1 MLYLETERLKLIPL
15 DLYHLRLLRQSRA
28 LMEKSL
34 GLEPSAMAVDEF
46 TRGEIAQALETWIAQ
61 VGRHETDY
69 QWYTAWEIVLKDENL
84 SVGGIGLTGPP
95 DSIGE
100 TMVGYNIDGNY
111 QNQGFA
117 SEALTALTGWAF
129 RHPKLRRILAETPQE
144 NFASHRVLSKNGFVK
159 TGRRPG
165 TFMWQ
170 KTVENGS

>member
-1 MLYLETERLKLIPL
+1 MFYLETERLKLIPL

-34 GLEPSAMAVDEF
+34 GLEPSAMAVDDF
-46 TRGEIAQALETWIAQ
+46 TRREIAQALETWIAQ
-61 VGRHETDY
+61 VSNYESEY
-69 QWYTAWEIVLKDENL
+69 QWCTVWEIVLKDENF
-84 SVGGIGLTGPP
+84 SIGGIGLTGPP

-117 SEALTALTGWAF
+117 SEALAGLTEWAF
-129 RHPKLRRILAETPQE
+129 RHPRMRRLLAETPQDH
-144 NFASHRVLSKNGFVK
+144 FASHRVLSKNGFVK

-170 KTVENGS
+170 KPVDN

>member
-1 MLYLETERLKLIPL
+1 
-15 DLYHLRLLRQSRA
+15 
-28 LMEKSL
+28 
-34 GLEPSAMAVDEF
+34 MAVDDF
-46 TRGEIAQALETWIAQ
+46 TRGEITEALETWIAQ
-61 VGRHETDY
+61 VSRHETDY
-69 QWYTAWEIVLKDENL
+69 QWYTAWEIVLRDENL

-100 TMVGYNIDGNY
+100 TMVGYNIDGNF

-144 NFASHRVLSKNGFVK
+144 NFASQRVLSKNGFVK

-170 KTVENGS
+170 KTMENGRDNEKPTTNND

>member
-1 MLYLETERLKLIPL
+1 MFYLETERLKLIPL

-61 VGRHETDY
+61 VSRHEAEY

-100 TMVGYNIDGNY
+100 TMV
-111 QNQGFA
+111 A
-117 SEALTALTGWAF
+117 TTSTATTRTRGL
-129 RHPKLRRILAETPQE
+129 PPNPSRR
-144 NFASHRVLSKNGFVK
+144 
-159 TGRRPG
+159 
-165 TFMWQ
+165 
-170 KTVENGS
+170 